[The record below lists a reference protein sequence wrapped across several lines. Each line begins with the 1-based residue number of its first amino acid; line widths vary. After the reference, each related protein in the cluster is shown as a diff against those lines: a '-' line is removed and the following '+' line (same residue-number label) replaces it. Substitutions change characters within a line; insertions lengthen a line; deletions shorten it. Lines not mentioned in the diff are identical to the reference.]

1 VKILGAMKSE
11 PCKKDK
17 ETWILCCLKG
27 RRGSDSLSAWMN
39 G

>member
-1 VKILGAMKSE
+1 MKSE

-17 ETWILCCLKG
+17 ETSWILYCLKG
-27 RRGSDSLSAWMN
+27 RKAADSLSAWMN